1 MSSSGRFE
9 GLREDALKHLGRI
22 PPLIYHVVAMTTFLV
37 YKEQMSLVVTQQWN
51 LLMNI
56 GESIELIRRLDNQA
70 WINRQA
76 SREMRQPNCGQNY
89 TKGKVWF
96 DSYSWTVLQAIAD
109 CWHWTLKAVA
119 AATKYV
125 WSLQRFFARCTPPD
139 RAWDWLRLVTWS
151 LAIGELRVGSFEPLQ
166 LPELVPMSLF

>member
-70 WINRQA
+70 
-76 SREMRQPNCGQNY
+76 
-89 TKGKVWF
+89 
-96 DSYSWTVLQAIAD
+96 
-109 CWHWTLKAVA
+109 
-119 AATKYV
+119 
-125 WSLQRFFARCTPPD
+125 
-139 RAWDWLRLVTWS
+139 
-151 LAIGELRVGSFEPLQ
+151 
-166 LPELVPMSLF
+166 